1 MNREGHAADP
11 DSGQGLSGSDAL
23 TPAVLYNQGRELM
36 LAGRY
41 LDAQVCC
48 QRALALLPDHA
59 DSQHLAGHLAF
70 QAGQHDDAVEW
81 FFRAIRNA
89 PKPEYLASL
98 GEALQRM
105 GRLEE
110 ALQVFEKA
118 VQLQPDA
125 SGWKNLADLLFAL
138 QRAGPALHAYG
149 KVLELDPNDWDAACR
164 SGYIHSQSGQLEQAL
179 ACFGVCDQLRPNH
192 APTLYMRSV
201 FLRRLRRFE
210 QAIAEGERAHALD
223 PADADTCNNIG
234 SALQGLSRYEEAVP
248 WFERAIERRPGF
260 EAALYNTAA
269 SLAKL
274 RRTAEAIA
282 ACDCLTA
289 VRGPGSAVTDFQLA
303 ELLIEMDRQQ
313 DALTYLDRCDAAR
326 PNDVATLQL
335 RAVCLRSL
343 GQREASLADSRRAHD
358 LDPGN
363 AATCNNIG
371 VILNELGRY
380 QEALPWLEKSSALR
394 PDDVETLNNLA
405 DTQAQSGDL
414 TKAAATYDRAK
425 AIDPDDANAAL
436 GAAHLDLINGNFAA
450 GWAAREARWKV
461 PGLPIVYP
469 TFSQPMWL
477 GQSSIAGKTILI
489 YADEGMGDA
498 IQLARYLP
506 EVAAL
511 GATVILAVHAALQPL
526 LSGVA
531 GVSQCVARGTTE
543 ALPPFD
549 TFCPMLSLPL
559 ALGTRL
565 ETIPAKIPYLPLP
578 AATAVEAW
586 HQRLP
591 SHDRLRVGLVWS
603 GNPKHARDTKRSIP
617 LRTLERILDVGVT
630 FVSLQKELRPGD
642 KSILERNEI
651 VDLTADLR
659 DFNDTAALLCC
670 LDLVITVDTSVA
682 HLAGALGRPAW
693 LLLPFSPDYRWL
705 LGRDDSPWYP
715 TLRLFRQTETRE
727 YGSVLDRVRAE
738 LVALAQSRTV

>member
-1 MNREGHAADP
+1 
-11 DSGQGLSGSDAL
+11 
-23 TPAVLYNQGRELM
+23 M

-48 QRALALLPDHA
+48 QRALALMPDHA

-138 QRAGPALHAYG
+138 QRGGPALQAYRN
-149 KVLELDPNDWDAACR
+149 VLDLDPNDWDAACR
-164 SGYIHSQSGQLEQAL
+164 SGYIHSRSGQLEQAL

-201 FLRRLRRFE
+201 FLRRLGRFE

-234 SALQGLSRYEEAVP
+234 NALQGLGRFEEAVP

-274 RRTAEAIA
+274 RRTAEASA
-282 ACDCLTA
+282 ACDRLTA

-343 GQREASLADSRRAHD
+343 GQPEASLADSRRAHD

-371 VILNELGRY
+371 VILNELGRCP
-380 QEALPWLEKSSALR
+380 EALSWLEKACALR
-394 PDDVETLNNLA
+394 PDDVEV
-405 DTQAQSGDL
+405 AQQP
-414 TKAAATYDRAK
+414 R
-425 AIDPDDANAAL
+425 PNA
-436 GAAHLDLINGNFAA
+436 GPV
-450 GWAAREARWKV
+450 R
-461 PGLPIVYP
+461 
-469 TFSQPMWL
+469 
-477 GQSSIAGKTILI
+477 
-489 YADEGMGDA
+489 
-498 IQLARYLP
+498 
-506 EVAAL
+506 
-511 GATVILAVHAALQPL
+511 
-526 LSGVA
+526 
-531 GVSQCVARGTTE
+531 
-543 ALPPFD
+543 
-549 TFCPMLSLPL
+549 
-559 ALGTRL
+559 
-565 ETIPAKIPYLPLP
+565 
-578 AATAVEAW
+578 
-586 HQRLP
+586 
-591 SHDRLRVGLVWS
+591 
-603 GNPKHARDTKRSIP
+603 RS
-617 LRTLERILDVGVT
+617 D
-630 FVSLQKELRPGD
+630 
-642 KSILERNEI
+642 
-651 VDLTADLR
+651 
-659 DFNDTAALLCC
+659 
-670 LDLVITVDTSVA
+670 
-682 HLAGALGRPAW
+682 
-693 LLLPFSPDYRWL
+693 
-705 LGRDDSPWYP
+705 
-715 TLRLFRQTETRE
+715 
-727 YGSVLDRVRAE
+727 
-738 LVALAQSRTV
+738 